1 MKSNLSTNGVC
12 THVMDVGIFE
22 LYEHLYIMFF
32 YVHMVAFVEIV
43 PRLSVHIFR
52 LIMVHVHKVDRA
64 F

>member
-1 MKSNLSTNGVC
+1 
-12 THVMDVGIFE
+12 MDVGIFE
-22 LYEHLYIMFF
+22 LYEHLYIIMFF